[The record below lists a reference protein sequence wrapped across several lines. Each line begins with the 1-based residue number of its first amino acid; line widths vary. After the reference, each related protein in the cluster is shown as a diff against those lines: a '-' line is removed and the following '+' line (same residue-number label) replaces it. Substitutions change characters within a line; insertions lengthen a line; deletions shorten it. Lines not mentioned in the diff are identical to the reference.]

1 METWGLVIIR
11 FWVHDWSQ
19 QICCVQ
25 QISTIWRCNIDNR
38 IWFDF
43 WYDFVRF
50 LLILI
55 LIFQRENSLLF
66 ETYLSLRR
74 QVREWPMRSGVTNTL
89 CHSINRARCNAA
101 SYWPGPG
108 TAPAAVVWGRT
119 SGLSQLW
126 AAGAEAAV
134 RLRAV
139 TSGSVSSGTSDRWQH
154 RDGDELQQAHLAI
167 IAAVCSAAVRT
178 LHLDISGNNWAG

>member
-1 METWGLVIIR
+1 MTG
-11 FWVHDWSQ
+11 HSK
-19 QICCVQ
+19 
-25 QISTIWRCNIDNR
+25 SAACNIYQPFGGVTLTTGYDLT
-38 IWFDF
+38 FDMILYGF
-43 WYDFVRF
+43 CPF
-50 LLILI
+50 LFSYSKEKIHY
-55 LIFQRENSLLF
+55 
-66 ETYLSLRR
+66 YLRHTSLRR
-74 QVREWPMRSGVTNTL
+74 QVWEWPIRSGITNTL

-101 SYWPGPG
+101 FDWPGPG

-139 TSGSVSSGTSDRWQH
+139 TSGSVSSGTSDQWQH